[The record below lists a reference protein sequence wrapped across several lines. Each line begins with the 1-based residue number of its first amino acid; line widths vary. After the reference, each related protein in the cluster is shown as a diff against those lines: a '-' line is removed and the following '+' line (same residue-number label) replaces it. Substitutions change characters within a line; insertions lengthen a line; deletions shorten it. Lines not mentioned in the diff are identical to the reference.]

1 MTLRIWNKP
10 KVTVMRERREK
21 VVNVDPGTFV
31 DGKVDCSSAQ
41 HLVAHNSGSIRCSR
55 TEKDQVGSSLLG
67 EVEEPSHKP
76 WFLAHMVRIT
86 VVA

>member
-1 MTLRIWNKP
+1 MTLRIWNEP

-31 DGKVDCSSAQ
+31 DGKVDCPSAQ
-41 HLVAHNSGSIRCSR
+41 HLVAHNSGGIRLSR
-55 TEKDQVGSSLLG
+55 TEKDQVDSSLLG
-67 EVEEPSHKP
+67 EVEEPLQKP